1 MSILAVGV
9 LLLSGPACEK
19 REGRPTADIPRV
31 QATLALTGPGLAE
44 PVTFTYAELAAM
56 EMTTARDV
64 LMRTSHGKGS
74 VASWEGPTVA
84 ALLAR
89 TQLKPG
95 PMNVTLIA
103 DDGYEIEATIDDLK
117 DALIALKHG
126 DGQWLVRSDQ
136 ADCAMRL
143 VPPHKPANFWL
154 EDITEMKFEP
164 APADDESE

>member
-1 MSILAVGV
+1 MSVLAVGV

-19 REGRPTADIPRV
+19 RAAGPTADIPRV
-31 QATLALTGPGLAE
+31 KATLALTGPGLAE

-56 EMTTARDV
+56 EMTAARDV

-74 VASWEGPTVA
+74 VASWEGPAVSS
-84 ALLAR
+84 LLGRA
-89 TQLKPG
+89 QLEPG

-117 DALIALKHG
+117 DALIALKHA

-136 ADCAMRL
+136 ADCTMRL
-143 VPPHKPANFWL
+143 IPPHKPANFWL

-164 APADDESE
+164 APVPNESE